1 MGGKREA
8 CGQDARVPRGRAGCP
23 RSQGAGRMPAFPGAD
38 GTSAFPV
45 LLFGC
50 GSGSHSETLTLSG
63 DAHMCGIVGMAGR
76 DDAVPVLLE
85 GLKRLEYRGY
95 DSAGIA
101 VPVSGALKTRRAVG
115 RLSALEARLAEE
127 PLSAAVGIG
136 HTRWATHGEPSERNS
151 HPHQDSLGTL
161 AVVHNGIIENY
172 LELKETLLAE
182 GVVFRSD
189 TDTEVLTHHISRCR
203 KGKSFLEGF
212 RQALKDARG
221 AYALG
226 VLNLEEPEV
235 LYAARLGSPL
245 IVARGP
251 RGHFIASDVPA
262 VLAHV
267 KEVIYLEDG
276 EIARISPDTVEI
288 TGLDGLPRESVWKK
302 VELEDTAADAG
313 GFETFMLKEIHE
325 QTRVLRGLLEEYV
338 PTVRETSLP
347 DLRMAPKDLR
357 AIQRIMIVSCGTA
370 YYAGMYGRLMLEK
383 FTSIPV
389 ETDLGSEFRYR
400 DPKLPAG
407 TLVIAVSQSGE
418 TADTLASIKMA
429 KEAGCRVMSICNV
442 QGSSLVRESQHL
454 IYTRAGPEIG
464 VASTKAFTAQLMA
477 FAVFTLHAARARG
490 DLSDLEVA
498 RLLKDL
504 MKVPNG
510 IHYVL
515 EKKESIQAIAGK
527 HHEGPSALYLGRR
540 FNYPIAL
547 EGALKNKE
555 ISYQHAE
562 GYAAGEMK
570 HGPIALIN
578 EYLPVICICTDTEDE
593 VAEKMI
599 SNVKE
604 VQARRGRIIA
614 IATEGETRLEGIAE
628 DVIFVPRTRECFSPM
643 INVVALQLLAY
654 YAAQARGTDIDKP
667 RNLAKSVT
675 VE

>member
-1 MGGKREA
+1 
-8 CGQDARVPRGRAGCP
+8 
-23 RSQGAGRMPAFPGAD
+23 
-38 GTSAFPV
+38 
-45 LLFGC
+45 
-50 GSGSHSETLTLSG
+50 
-63 DAHMCGIVGMAGR
+63 MCGIVGMLGR
-76 DDAVPVLLE
+76 GNAVPYLIE

-101 VPVSGALKTRRAVG
+101 VPSNTGLEIHRAVG
-115 RLSALEARLAEE
+115 RLSALEAQLAPHPPE
-127 PLSAAVGIG
+127 ATCGIG
-136 HTRWATHGEPSERNS
+136 HTRWATHGEPSVRNC
-151 HPHQDSLGTL
+151 HPHIDAAGRL

-172 LELKETLLAE
+172 AELKSALLAD
-182 GVVFRSD
+182 GVAFQSE
-189 TDTEVLTHHISRCR
+189 TDTEVLTHHIAA
-203 KGKSFLEGF
+203 KMATLEF
-212 RQALKDARG
+212 EPALRAALRDARG

-226 VLNLEEPEV
+226 LLHADTPEV

-245 IVARGP
+245 IVARGKS
-251 RGHFIASDVPA
+251 GLFIASDVPA
-262 VLAHV
+262 VLPHV
-267 KEVIYLEDG
+267 EEVIFLEDG
-276 EIARISPDTVEI
+276 EIARLSQDKVEI
-288 TGLDGLPRESVWKK
+288 TDLDGNLRPATWSK
-302 VELEDTAADAG
+302 VTLEDTAADAA

-325 QTRVLRGLLEEYV
+325 QARVLRGLLQEYA
-338 PTVRETSLP
+338 PTDAQITLP
-347 DLRMAPKDLR
+347 DLNLPDDTLR
-357 AIQRIMIVSCGTA
+357 GIERIMIVSCGTA
-370 YYAGMYGRLMLEK
+370 YYAAMYGRLLIEK
-383 FTSIPV
+383 YTTLAV

-400 DPKLPAG
+400 DPKIGAN
-407 TLVIAVSQSGE
+407 TLVVAVSQSGE

-429 KEAGCRVMSICNV
+429 KAAGCPVLAICNV
-442 QGSSLVRESQHL
+442 PGSSLVRESHHL

-477 FAVFTLHAARARG
+477 FALFTLHAGRVREDMPGDTARELIRDLRG
-490 DLSDLEVA
+490 
-498 RLLKDL
+498 
-504 MKVPNG
+504 VPNA
-510 IHYVL
+510 IHYL
-515 EKKESIQAIAGK
+515 LGKKDHIHKIAGK

-578 EYLPVICICTDTEDE
+578 EYLPVICICTQTEDE

-599 SNVKE
+599 SNMRE
-604 VQARRGRIIA
+604 VEARGGRIIA
-614 IATEGETRLEGIAE
+614 VATEGDHRVEGLAE
-628 DVIFVPRTRECFSPM
+628 DVIHVPPMRECFSPM